1 MSRGGFGILNCC
13 RIDIIIL
20 NRIQRKK
27 FMNFLKEK
35 IYYIILC
42 WLNITGIIKKMEKL
56 SAPILM
62 QPEKNVRHF
71 LRDCWTASGFR
82 WKSCI
87 LILKIP
93 QPCLTSEKKNAEI
106 IIS

>member
-27 FMNFLKEK
+27 FMNFLKE
-35 IYYIILC
+35 
-42 WLNITGIIKKMEKL
+42 KKMEKL